1 MANVPV
7 SISTA
12 FGSGALLGSLITDHL
27 REMVKRQPTEQTFV
41 KSAFWQKYYDSA
53 PRVPSAYRWQWPVKA
68 INTSRAQTYSGAQ
81 VTPVTGSDDI
91 TMASEQVADYRCPV
105 QLLRTDITKTKGGSA
120 LFDLAE
126 AKMTSAREELA
137 TTLGTDTWAS
147 TSVTTPAYGLQGIR
161 LYLPT
166 DPTASVAYN
175 SVNGAAGVQPY
186 WRNSTTTG
194 VGSFATNGVDKMDN
208 LSAKIH
214 SAGGEWETAYTDLST
229 HNYIK
234 KAARTHYTIN
244 TNIGESTRAVAKFG
258 FSAVEFEQK
267 PVFMES
273 TTYLADATGIIYF
286 VPSKEKFQ
294 LRIAEGLDFNLTE
307 MCPLTPGGQ
316 SGMVAWLEFSGQFVA
331 MDRRSGGQ
339 MSGITA

>member
-1 MANVPV
+1 MV
-7 SISTA
+7 
-12 FGSGALLGSLITDHL
+12 TDHL
-27 REMVKRQPTEQTFV
+27 REMNKREPTEQTFV
-41 KSAFWQKYYDSA
+41 KSALWQKYYDSA
-53 PRVPSAYRWQWPVKA
+53 PRVPAAFRWQWPVKA
-68 INTSRAQTYSGAQ
+68 INTSRAQTYTGAQ

-91 TMASEQVADYRCPV
+91 TMASEAVAHYRCPI
-105 QLLRTDITKTKGGSA
+105 QLLRTEIITCKGGTA
-120 LFDLAE
+120 LFDFAA

-147 TSVTTPAYGLQGIR
+147 TSVTTPAYGLQGVR

-186 WRNSTTTG
+186 WRNQTITG
-194 VGSFATNGVDKMDN
+194 VGSFATNGVDKMDR
-208 LSAKIH
+208 LSALVH
-214 SAGGEWETAYTDLST
+214 SAGGEWETGYTDITT

-234 KAARTHYTIN
+234 KAARTHQTVN
-244 TNIGESTRAVAKFG
+244 SNVSESTRQIAKFG
-258 FSAVEFEQK
+258 YSAVEFEQK
-267 PVFMES
+267 GIFAES

-286 VPSKEKFQ
+286 LPSKEKFN
-294 LRIAEGLDFNLTE
+294 LRVVEGVDFNVTE

-316 SGMVAWLEFSGQFVA
+316 SGMAAWIEFSGQFCA
-331 MDRRSGGQ
+331 LARRDGAQ